1 MASLRVFVS
10 STCYDLSAIRSQIRS
25 FIYSMGY
32 EPIMSDYNDILYDP
46 RIHTHTSC
54 IEEVNTCDLIILIVG
69 SRFGGKA
76 IPEALS
82 KIDFDN
88 IFEKSKSVESLKKKD
103 NISVTQ
109 LEILKAVELDIP
121 IFTFIDNR
129 LWNDHELYEKNKG
142 KVLNLMNEDGKSD
155 TINSKDLIK
164 LIDFPS
170 IDKPET
176 AEFIFEFI
184 NFLRHRTKGNSI
196 NQFIKFE
203 DIELTLKKQ
212 WSGLFQR
219 LLNENRVKQLEAKR
233 IDSLSNQ
240 FEDLKTAI
248 LTSISNTNERDVAK
262 GVVRY
267 RKLYEFIKGL
277 RINNLGP
284 FFQDQKVSWAT
295 FFRDIAG
302 ITGVYNLDD
311 FIDSRGRIIRIRT
324 LLIKEDL
331 TFFEMR
337 YSYEYID
344 EMEFEF
350 NSFMDL
356 PSEVRKI
363 IFEALAEMPH
373 SFMILKYKN
382 ENIDMYIHRYYE
394 ENRKKEIEDD
404 LDPND
409 PESQRNL

>member
-25 FIYSMGY
+25 FIFSMGY

-76 IPEALS
+76 IPEAIS
-82 KIDFDN
+82 KLDFE
-88 IFEKSKSVESLKKKD
+88 IILEKSKSVESLKKKE

-142 KVLNLMNEDGKSD
+142 KILKIINEESKDNAPN
-155 TINSKDLIK
+155 IKDLIK

-196 NQFIKFE
+196 NQFVKFE

-219 LLNENRVKQLEAKR
+219 LLNENRVKQLETKR
-233 IDSLSNQ
+233 IDSLTNQ

-248 LTSISNTNERDVAK
+248 LTSITNTNERDVAK

-267 RKLYEFIKGL
+267 RKLFEFIKGL
-277 RINNLGP
+277 KINNLNP
-284 FFQDQKVSWAT
+284 LYQEDKISWQYL
-295 FFRDIAG
+295 FHEMAG
-302 ITGVYNLDD
+302 IMDMYNLDELVD
-311 FIDSRGRIIRIRT
+311 NRGRMMRIRT
-324 LLIKEDL
+324 LLIKNDY
-331 TFFEMR
+331 TFFELR
-337 YSYEYID
+337 FGFDYVH

-350 NSFMDL
+350 NSFIDL
-356 PSEVRKI
+356 PHDIRKI
-363 IFEALAEMPH
+363 IFEALSEMPH
-373 SFMILKYKN
+373 SNMLLRYRG
-382 ENIDMYIHRYYE
+382 ENINKFLNRYNE
-394 ENRKKEIEDD
+394 ENMKKD
-404 LDPND
+404 LDDEINMD
-409 PESQRNL
+409 DNTENI

>member
-25 FIYSMGY
+25 FIFSMGY

-76 IPEALS
+76 IPEAIS
-82 KIDFDN
+82 KLDFDN
-88 IFEKSKSVESLKKKD
+88 ILEKSKSIDSLKKKD

-142 KVLNLMNEDGKSD
+142 KILKLINEENKENSPNL
-155 TINSKDLIK
+155 KDLIK

-196 NQFIKFE
+196 NQFVKFE

-219 LLNENRVKQLEAKR
+219 LLNENRVKQLETKR
-233 IDSLSNQ
+233 IDSLTNQ

-267 RKLYEFIKGL
+267 RRLFEFIKGL
-277 RINNLGP
+277 RINNLNP
-284 FFQDQKVSWAT
+284 LYQEEKVDWN
-295 FFRDIAG
+295 FLFHEMAG
-302 ITGVYNLDD
+302 IIEIYNLDELVD
-311 FIDSRGRIIRIRT
+311 NRGRMMRIRT
-324 LLIKEDL
+324 LLIKDDY
-331 TFFEMR
+331 TFFELR
-337 YSYEYID
+337 FGYEFID

-350 NSFMDL
+350 NSFMEL
-356 PSEVRKI
+356 PNDVRKI
-363 IFEALAEMPH
+363 IFDALVEMPH
-373 SFMILKYKN
+373 SNMLLRYRN
-382 ENIDMYIHRYYE
+382 ENINRFLNRYHE
-394 ENRKKEIEDD
+394 ENMKKDLESNIEEDQ
-404 LDPND
+404 N
-409 PESQRNL
+409 PENM